1 MGMCHPYILGQVS
14 SFPPLFHRNFPFQ
27 VSYILDVFVSMGTNV
42 LIAEQCTGPVDVFQ
56 QRKVVSG

>member
-1 MGMCHPYILGQVS
+1 MSWECVLRTFLDRS
-14 SFPPLFHRNFPFQ
+14 DSFPRLFYCNIPFQ

-56 QRKVVSG
+56 QR